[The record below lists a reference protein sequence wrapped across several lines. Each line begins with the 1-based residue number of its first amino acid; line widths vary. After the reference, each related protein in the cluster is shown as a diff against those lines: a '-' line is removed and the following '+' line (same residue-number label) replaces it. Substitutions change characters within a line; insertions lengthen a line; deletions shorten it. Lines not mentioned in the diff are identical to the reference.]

1 MLLDARDNSLRF
13 AWVLPGVLA
22 GCRKPDDRSD
32 YRLLVDEGVRTV
44 VSLLEWNSVAPFA
57 SEFSLEHARFPIL
70 DGAPPDLAQ
79 LEEFVQLVETRGPA
93 CVHCYAGI
101 GRTGCMLCG
110 FLVRARAFDPVQAMV
125 AVERSR
131 VYSFQTDAQE
141 RWILGLT
148 PRLLPGH

>member
-1 MLLDARDNSLRF
+1 MILDARDNSLRF

-22 GCRKPDDRSD
+22 GCRRPDGRGDYQTLDR
-32 YRLLVDEGVRTV
+32 EGVRIL
-44 VSLLEWNSVAPFA
+44 VSLLEWHSVPDFAP
-57 SEFSLEHARFPIL
+57 EFPLEHARFPIL
-70 DGAPPDLAQ
+70 DGSPPDSVQ
-79 LEEFVQLVETRGPA
+79 LEEFVQLVERRGPA

-110 FLVRARAFDPVQAMV
+110 YLIRARGFDPVQAML
-125 AVERSR
+125 AVERTR

-148 PRLLPGH
+148 PRLLPAR